1 MGQSNTVSSLQA
13 RLSKTTILVFLGLI
27 GFSNSGMSQ
36 DDSAW
41 WKNLFRPK
49 NTPCDSSAV
58 IPMTPP
64 HTMQNL
70 NAVPAESSDTVE
82 RPTNM
87 EDLKTNGGERKI
99 ERKEGHYTLTWDP
112 RMAELDSA
120 WKEKE
125 HPLMGYRVQLF
136 SGNLQQAREFRSRAR
151 KKTELP
157 LYLSS
162 MPPNYRITLGDFR
175 NKWDAQNEKQ
185 QWLEMFPL
193 SLVIPMEIELPGLD
207 ISP

>member
-1 MGQSNTVSSLQA
+1 
-13 RLSKTTILVFLGLI
+13 
-27 GFSNSGMSQ
+27 
-36 DDSAW
+36 
-41 WKNLFRPK
+41 
-49 NTPCDSSAV
+49 
-58 IPMTPP
+58 
-64 HTMQNL
+64 
-70 NAVPAESSDTVE
+70 
-82 RPTNM
+82 M

-125 HPLMGYRVQLF
+125 HPLMWYRVQLF

-175 NKWDAQNEKQ
+175 SKWDAQNEKQ

-193 SLVIPMEIELPGLD
+193 SIVIPMEIELPGLD
-207 ISP
+207 IAH